1 MKNKIIS
8 LTLALC
14 LTLMLCVPAISPV
27 ISYAAEETIYIYTT
41 EDFIN
46 FAKKCS
52 YDVWSKSKTVI
63 LENDISLLGVAF
75 EPIPTFSGCFDGNG
89 KTVSGLDIQDSHAP
103 AGLFATLENGG
114 VIKNLTVQGS
124 VCPDGERSLVGGI
137 VGNNFG
143 QIEGCTFIGTV
154 VGKTDV
160 GGIAGANGFS
170 GSITDCKTNA
180 TVIGETRT
188 GGIVGSNKGLIS
200 SSVSSAK
207 VNNIDTTP
215 SLSLDGL
222 DISLTL
228 DINKLT
234 SINSSGRTDT
244 GGICGYST
252 GMIVGC
258 KNNGLVGYPHIGYNV
273 GGIAGR
279 SSGHLLGNEN
289 NAEVYGRKDVGGIV
303 GQIEPYISY
312 NLSEDILASLK
323 SELDSL
329 SALVNGAVEKA
340 DGDLPSL
347 TERLDN
353 ILDGI
358 DGASDSLEKLLG
370 NASDLGDEFIG
381 EINHFSEILSEVIS
395 QFADIGKDIPELTK
409 LIGDGLANLES
420 ALDGLREI
428 SSIGAEAIS
437 DVKLMVLDAASATEK
452 IKDAM
457 DKIDG
462 GIALLESSIEI
473 KDKDEARS
481 ALGSIADGIGEAVR
495 GLDDIAKSFT
505 GLSEILG
512 DAAWIDDSLA
522 QFKRLAGI
530 FKDTATAMSDIYD
543 ATRDIEENIDVY
555 WDKLME
561 GGDQLTAALGHFS
574 DSVVKLNGALDLLD
588 EGLGSIKNGLKIL
601 LPAFSSEDQDSFNEA
616 IKQITEGTEKLVDA
630 SSACNAA
637 LLELS
642 ESFESLGSLEDF
654 SKIGEAIG
662 SLAES
667 GSDMTTAIL
676 TLSNGLTTIL
686 SNTKIDFGSFS
697 EGGSLV
703 IGGIGNT
710 TDAMKE
716 LKDALASL
724 SEGMVALDNAI
735 NLIKEAVSVKD
746 EDAVKAALGKTYDAI
761 GKITGSVEYLADLM
775 LEVADTLEDARDWS
789 EELIEALNELSSSL
803 STVTGALV
811 KIQDGVDSLR
821 ENISLDGDGM
831 TEGLSL
837 VREGFKDFGDAF
849 GFIEESL
856 LHLSDA
862 LSDIETAS
870 NKLPPVI
877 SELKNAI
884 GSFKELSDKLTS
896 ITEKCNIL
904 LGYLNGNDPIQ
915 LPTVSEGI
923 KSEAGN
929 LFSCI
934 SVIESE
940 LKLLNADL
948 NGIGED
954 LIERIGRI
962 NQIFNKITDD
972 IQKMIYGLNDSIID
986 NKVTEAQIDS
996 VTNGKIFSCVNYG
1009 SVHGDINVGG
1019 IGGVIGLEFAL
1030 DPEDDLT
1037 EKPSITQ
1044 KKQYSLKAVI
1054 HASKNFGNVT
1064 SKYDAAGGVVG
1075 KMDFGLIYG
1084 CEAYSVIQSESGN
1097 YVGGIAGI
1105 TAGLVSQCFVKS
1117 TLSGGKYV
1125 GGIVGAG
1132 VTEDF
1137 LGDSSMVRNNYSMVE
1152 ITAFTQYAGAISGA
1166 NIGQYSEN
1174 LFISDTLSGI
1184 DRISYVGKAEA
1195 ISYEE
1200 LIKRRSIPDEFYS
1213 FIIKF
1218 VADGTVISTMSF
1230 KYGELIDDSV
1240 FPTIPVKDG
1249 YYGRWDTQELGIMLF
1264 DRTVNAVYKPYV
1276 TTLSS
1281 ESKRDDGREIFFVI
1295 GEFTDESKITV
1306 SNTADTKGLVL
1317 SDKLFTLDKLVEVW
1331 TVDIPTDNLE
1341 SNRIHFLAENENCR
1355 IFIKLD
1361 GVWQE
1366 VEAKEFG
1373 SYLLFTA
1380 TGDRVEI
1387 AVIDHTVKP
1396 LPIIIISIAALALIG
1411 TVTTIIIIKKKKSYS
1426 KTKP

>member
-14 LTLMLCVPAISPV
+14 LTLMLFVPAISPV

-63 LENDISLLGVAF
+63 LENDISLLGVEF
-75 EPIPTFSGCFDGNG
+75 ESIPTFGGCFDGNG
-89 KTVSGLDIQDSHAP
+89 KTVSGLDIQNSHAP

-188 GGIVGSNKGLIS
+188 GGIAGINQGFIS
-200 SSVSSAK
+200 SSSSSSF
-207 VNNIDTTP
+207 VNTICVTP

-234 SINSSGRTDT
+234 SINSINMTDA
-244 GGICGYST
+244 GGIAGYST
-252 GMIVGC
+252 GMILNCDNIG
-258 KNNGLVGYPHIGYNV
+258 KVGYPHVGYNV

-279 SSGHLLGNEN
+279 SCGHLSGNTNRGEI
-289 NAEVYGRKDVGGIV
+289 YGRKDVGGIV
-303 GQIEPYISY
+303 GQIEPHISY
-312 NLSEDILASLK
+312 NLSEDHLASLK
-323 SELDSL
+323 SELDNL
-329 SALVNGAVEKA
+329 SSLVNGAVNNS
-340 DGDLPSL
+340 DGSLPTISGK
-347 TERLDN
+347 LDN

-358 DGASDSLEKLLG
+358 DDASDSLENIMNGATDLG
-370 NASDLGDEFIG
+370 NGFVSEINRFSDILSAVLYQLSEIGEDVPELSELIGSGLGNLENALDGLEEISTVGIGAISDLNLMVQDASSAFGKLNDAMENIDTGLSLLESALTVEDKEKAKEALANIADGLG
-381 EINHFSEILSEVIS
+381 EAVRACDSVANAFGKITDVMDKADWLSEAVV
-395 QFADIGKDIPELTK
+395 QFREIAEVFQDMSADMSDLYDATTAIKESIDINWEL
-409 LIGDGLANLES
+409 LIGDGNDDSQSVLSCLSS
-420 ALDGLREI
+420 A
-428 SSIGAEAIS
+428 IGDFTNSIS
-437 DVKLMVLDAASATEK
+437 DLSQGLGNIKSGLEKLLAAFETNDNE
-452 IKDAM
+452 
-457 DKIDG
+457 
-462 GIALLESSIEI
+462 E
-473 KDKDEARS
+473 
-481 ALGSIADGIGEAVR
+481 
-495 GLDDIAKSFT
+495 
-505 GLSEILG
+505 
-512 DAAWIDDSLA
+512 
-522 QFKRLAGI
+522 
-530 FKDTATAMSDIYD
+530 
-543 ATRDIEENIDVY
+543 IEEA
-555 WDKLME
+555 K
-561 GGDQLTAALGHFS
+561 
-574 DSVVKLNGALDLLD
+574 
-588 EGLGSIKNGLKIL
+588 
-601 LPAFSSEDQDSFNEA
+601 
-616 IKQITEGTEKLVDA
+616 KQITNGMNDMLSA
-630 SSACNAA
+630 SIDFSAA
-637 LLELS
+637 LLKLS
-642 ESFESLGSLEDF
+642 ESLESIDSIEDLSVIGESLGSLAT
-654 SKIGEAIG
+654 SATK
-662 SLAES
+662 
-667 GSDMTTAIL
+667 MTNAMVN
-676 TLSNGLTTIL
+676 LSNGITVIL
-686 SNTKIDFGSFS
+686 SNANFDLLT
-697 EGGSLV
+697 EGGAEIIDG
-703 IGGIGNT
+703 IGGVI
-710 TDAMKE
+710 
-716 LKDALASL
+716 DALVDL
-724 SEGMVALDNAI
+724 SKGMANLNDAI
-735 NLIKEAVSVKD
+735 NLANQAVSITDEAKLKEALDKAYTALGGMIDATGELASIMIEMADTMEKALKWSD
-746 EDAVKAALGKTYDAI
+746 SLIDAVKEFSDSI
-761 GKITGSVEYLADLM
+761 
-775 LEVADTLEDARDWS
+775 
-789 EELIEALNELSSSL
+789 SS
-803 STVTGALV
+803 VTGALV
-811 KIQDGVDSLR
+811 KVQDGVDSLR
-821 ENISLDGDGM
+821 ENISFDENLFSDGL
-831 TEGLSL
+831 TKIREGLNDL
-837 VREGFKDFGDAF
+837 KDSF
-849 GFIEESL
+849 GFIESSL

-862 LSDIETAS
+862 LTKIDDAS
-870 NKLPPVI
+870 ERLPEVI
-877 SELKNAI
+877 TSLKNAMADFSAVSEI
-884 GSFKELSDKLTS
+884 MVDMS
-896 ITEKCNIL
+896 EKVNSL
-904 LGYLNGNDPIQ
+904 LGYLKDVDPIQ
-915 LPTVSEGI
+915 FPTVSENL
-923 KSEAGN
+923 KAEAGK
-929 LFSCI
+929 LFASI
-934 SVIESE
+934 SLIESE
-940 LKLLNADL
+940 LKSLNADL
-948 NGIGED
+948 TGLGED
-954 LIERIGRI
+954 LVQRIGKI
-962 NQIFNKITDD
+962 NKIFDKISD
-972 IQKMIYGLNDSIID
+972 SISDMIYGLNDNIID

-1009 SVHGDINVGG
+1009 SVYGDINVGG

-1030 DPEDDLT
+1030 DPEDDNT
-1037 EKPSITQ
+1037 AEPTVTQ
-1044 KKQYSLKAVI
+1044 KKLYSLKAVI

-1218 VADGTVISTMSF
+1218 VADGIVISTMSF

-1396 LPIIIISIAALALIG
+1396 LPIIILSIAALALIG
-1411 TVTTIIIIKKKKSYS
+1411 TVTTIIIIKKKKA
-1426 KTKP
+1426 KA